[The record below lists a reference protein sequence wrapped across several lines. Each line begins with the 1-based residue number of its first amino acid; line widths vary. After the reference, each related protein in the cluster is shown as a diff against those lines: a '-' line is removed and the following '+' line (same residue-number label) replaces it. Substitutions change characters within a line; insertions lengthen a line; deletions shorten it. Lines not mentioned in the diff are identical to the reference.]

1 MKLSR
6 VLPFFLYFGGIT
18 LFVSCSKKEE
28 ISNIPEI
35 EFISV
40 TPATVTQFQ
49 DSLNFRISYKD
60 GDGDLGENNDT
71 VKNVFLTDSR
81 NNVTYKYRL
90 QELAP
95 LASSIS
101 IQGYVNIKLNSV
113 GLLDEN
119 ADQETATYSI
129 YIKDRAGNS
138 SNTVTSSV
146 VTITK

>member
-1 MKLSR
+1 MSH
-6 VLPFFLYFGGIT
+6 VLTFFLLIGGIT
-18 LFVSCSKKEE
+18 LVASCSKKEE

-35 EFISV
+35 GFISV
-40 TPATVTQFQ
+40 TPETVTQFQ
-49 DSLNFRISYKD
+49 DSLIFRISYKD

-71 VKNVFLTDSR
+71 VHNVFLTDSR

-95 LASSIS
+95 LSSNIS
-101 IQGYVNIKLNSV
+101 IQGNVNIKLSTV

-119 ADQETATYSI
+119 ANQETATYSI
-129 YIKDRAGNS
+129 FIQDRAGNS
-138 SNTVTSSV
+138 SNIVTSSV

>member
-1 MKLSR
+1 MKLSHIYPY
-6 VLPFFLYFGGIT
+6 LLFLGVIT
-18 LFVSCSKKEE
+18 LVASCSKKEE

-35 EFISV
+35 EFVSV
-40 TPATVTQFQ
+40 TPATVTQFK
-49 DSLNFRISYKD
+49 DSLVFRISYRD
-60 GDGDLGENNDT
+60 GDGDLGENNDS

-95 LASSIS
+95 VASNIS
-101 IQGYVNIKLNSV
+101 IQGYVNLKLSSV
-113 GLLDEN
+113 GLINEN

-129 YIKDRAGNS
+129 FIKDRAGNS